1 MSLSE
6 KANYLF
12 DHGEFIGDREE
23 FGSKKLL
30 YLLNDKFF
38 EISYIANEN
47 VIDYIESRSMEFI
60 VKYYS
65 DAVDLGDFKF

>member
-1 MSLSE
+1 MSITE

-30 YLLNDKFF
+30 YLLNGSFY
-38 EISYIANEN
+38 EISYVANEN
-47 VIDYIESRSMEFI
+47 TIDYIESRSVDFI
-60 VKYYS
+60 IKYYG
-65 DAVDLGDFKF
+65 DEVDLSDL

>member
-30 YLLNDKFF
+30 YLLSDKFF
-38 EISYIANEN
+38 EISYVANEN
-47 VIDYIESRSMEFI
+47 VIDYIESRSFDFV
-60 VKYYS
+60 VKFYG
-65 DAVDLGDFKF
+65 DAFDISQL